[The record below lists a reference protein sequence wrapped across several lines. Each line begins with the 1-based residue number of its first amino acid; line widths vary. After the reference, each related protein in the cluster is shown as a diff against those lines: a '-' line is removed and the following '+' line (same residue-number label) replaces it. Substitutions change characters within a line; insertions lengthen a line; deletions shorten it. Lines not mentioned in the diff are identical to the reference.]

1 MMESVCP
8 LAFLAPGTVAMVA
21 WFRAGKGLQ
30 TRLFGMGFCPDVR
43 VKVVSADR
51 GSVIVSVGGARYA
64 LSRAAAM
71 KVMVRGIEESA

>member
-1 MMESVCP
+1 
-8 LAFLAPGTVAMVA
+8 
-21 WFRAGKGLQ
+21 
-30 TRLFGMGFCPDVR
+30 MGFCPDVR

-64 LSRAAAM
+64 LSRGAAM